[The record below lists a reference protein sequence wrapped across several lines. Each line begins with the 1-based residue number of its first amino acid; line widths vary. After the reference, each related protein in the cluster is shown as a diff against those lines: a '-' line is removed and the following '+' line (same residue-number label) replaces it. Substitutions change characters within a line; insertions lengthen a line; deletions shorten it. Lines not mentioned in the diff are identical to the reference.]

1 MLSTND
7 IIRAA
12 MSVAR
17 EVTSGALQPAEIEAA
32 TLAKC
37 REAVGVVYGP
47 HDPLWELHRDISRQ
61 FLHAGGHSVE
71 ELLEWVAVMRSR
83 QEPAVEERGVSWIEQ
98 ALADG
103 VDDEGDTDDASM
115 LGQCRC
121 GQPNCGGEHELPV

>member
-1 MLSTND
+1 MTQTPEQLMD
-7 IIRAA
+7 AA
-12 MSVAR
+12 MDVAR
-17 EVTSGALQPAEIEAA
+17 DIATGEITPAEIEAA

-83 QEPAVEERGVSWIEQ
+83 QEPEQVERGVSWIER
-98 ALADG
+98 ALAEG
-103 VDDEGDTDDASM
+103 ADDEDEAD
-115 LGQCRC
+115 
-121 GQPNCGGEHELPV
+121 V